1 MSAEIS
7 SISNSVGADGGRV
20 VRLHFTC
27 RAELPLGSTLRVTG
41 STLCAPGS
49 LTNDP
54 TDGAV
59 SVSTSPSAAPNNAN
73 MMADESQDGWH
84 ASSIEMVTTPETYPL
99 WTTRTPVVVT
109 IHPNHHNQIQHH
121 LYRYLVVTPGA
132 CPNPLILTDDDT
144 NQPFQGADGMGSNT
158 SNDVPVMMWED
169 PFHVVLNN
177 NASSSTELDMSRQS
191 AISLSSMIRP
201 AIAKNLANLPFRTLD
216 IDVTSGKVLK
226 TSHKDET
233 KDEDVIMVA
242 DDESCTPHGTC
253 VDIWNKAEDY
263 TFRHYIV
270 RDAIHKQNKARMKSV
285 SSRSRLDSDLS
296 DYASESTYPT
306 DNNTNVPSAFNNKN
320 AAAIEQDGEKDH
332 NIQDEDTQNPLLTT
346 PPDIPR
352 KKKDKQRIFFV
363 CYHLPVI
370 VSKDIHTGS
379 WSACWAESLLAQ
391 TEGSGI
397 VKRNQAHWVGTVTTN
412 PPISTAEDR
421 EAVTSLLEKMSC
433 TPLFLEEDIQEAH
446 YLGMCKQ
453 VLWPAFHNIDLL
465 DLSGSGWIPSEGTT
479 ANPSSSSSTATSE
492 QDTNIQESNNFDYP
506 ISAMESDWD
515 QSRLGGWWKAYQL
528 VNQTFAQAMSNALLP
543 GDIMWVHDYH
553 LSLLPKFLSDLEYEK
568 YKTNVTRKI
577 FFLHIPFPTSQI
589 FRELECGESILEGML
604 HADVVGFHAF
614 DHARHF
620 LNAAK
625 RILGLNY
632 ESLVGGLI
640 GVQYRRKTVLVTM
653 HNVSIEPKMVDAAL
667 ALPSVPNSAAYLRQK
682 HAGRI
687 VISGVD
693 VAQRLSG
700 ICLKLLAYERLLTDY
715 PIWLQKVV
723 LVQKCLIPGSRH
735 ADEANTIREVRYLV
749 RRITEKFSSSVINY
763 EEVMGSS
770 LPIDQR
776 LALWTASDVMMT
788 TPIREGLN
796 LLPLE
801 YIYARKEPAKPG
813 IVIASE
819 FAAVCSILNGALRVN
834 PFDIQMT
841 VTSIDK
847 ALTMEVEER
856 EGRRCRDAG
865 FVSTSPSDQWTK
877 HVLRDLTDAT
887 ACGTDNNDTDD
898 DSSNMRGNNEKDK
911 SDLITTTSAFLARDH
926 ESAFSHLNSNAVLRA
941 YNRTKRRVIILDFNG
956 TIVIKEPPGKYLK
969 RDILGTSGNK
979 PPQSVIKALTALCAD
994 PKNTVFVVSG
1004 DAQEN
1009 VENAVSHIPGLG
1021 MAASNG
1027 ACFVRPLKPG
1037 DTEREWRYFDLGV
1050 DWEAV
1055 KRIVLP
1061 VLSKYTARTNGSFV
1075 KMTHSSIGW
1084 SYYSCDPEWGSLQ
1097 ASHLVLELEGALR
1110 PFDVRFAMIK
1120 GIVEIV
1126 PRRLNKG
1133 LIVKKVLR
1141 EVAASDEGAGVDFIM
1156 CMGDDVHDEKMFT
1169 SVFSFIAEVEDVAH
1183 VVPSPPVVADDDS
1196 IPVLHRNDSLIEDNN
1211 TSLKY
1216 KGLNEPMYAFTA
1228 AVGKKTSHASYYVD
1242 DARDVASLLV
1252 QLSGVDVSSL
1262 NQGPSFGVQ
1271 EMGLDFFA

>member
-1 MSAEIS
+1 MPAEN
-7 SISNSVGADGGRV
+7 SINSIDGDKTDGGRV
-20 VRLHFTC
+20 VRLHFSC

-41 STLCAPGS
+41 STLWAPGSS

-54 TDGAV
+54 TDARAAV
-59 SVSTSPSAAPNNAN
+59 SVSGAQSNSST
-73 MMADESQDGWH
+73 MVDEPQDGWH
-84 ASSIEMVTTPETYPL
+84 ASSIEMVTTPETYPI
-99 WTTRTPVVVT
+99 WKTRTPVVVT
-109 IHPNHHNQIQHH
+109 IHPHHHHHIQHH

-132 CPNPLILTDDDT
+132 VPNPFILTDDET
-144 NQPFQGADGMGSNT
+144 SQSIHGADGMGSKT
-158 SNDVPVMMWED
+158 SNEEGAEGATSSVPVMAWED
-169 PFHVVLNN
+169 PFNVVLNKTS
-177 NASSSTELDMSRQS
+177 ASELDISRQS
-191 AISLSSMIRP
+191 AVSLASMIKP
-201 AIAKNLANLPFRTLD
+201 PQNKNLANLPFRTLD
-216 IDVTSGKVLK
+216 IDVTTGKVVK
-226 TSHKDET
+226 TSHKEET
-233 KDEDVIMVA
+233 KDEDVVMAA
-242 DDESCTPHGTC
+242 DDESLPCSTHIDT
-253 VDIWNKAEDY
+253 WNQAEDY

-285 SSRSRLDSDLS
+285 LSRLDSDLS
-296 DYASESTYPT
+296 NYDSESTYPT
-306 DNNTNVPSAFNNKN
+306 DNNTSEPFLSNQEDYPM
-320 AAAIEQDGEKDH
+320 QDD
-332 NIQDEDTQNPLLTT
+332 DTQNALLMT

-352 KKKDKQRIFFV
+352 RKKDKQRIFFV

-379 WSACWAESLLAQ
+379 WSACWAESLLAK

-397 VKRNQAHWVGTVTTN
+397 VKQNQAHWIGTVTTN
-412 PPISTAEDR
+412 PPITTVEDR
-421 EAVTSLLEKMSC
+421 EAVAAILKKMSC

-446 YLGMCKQ
+446 YLGICKQ

-465 DLSGSGWIPSEGTT
+465 DLSGSGWIPSEGTVT
-479 ANPSSSSSTATSE
+479 NPSSGSATTSD
-492 QDTNIQESNNFDYP
+492 QDANMQDPNDIYASV
-506 ISAMESDWD
+506 SAMESDWD

-528 VNQTFAQAMSNALLP
+528 VNRTFAKAMSKALLP

-553 LSLLPKFLSDLEYEK
+553 LTLLPKFLSDLEYEK
-568 YKTNVTRKI
+568 YKANVTRKI

-640 GVQYRRKTVLVTM
+640 GVQYRRKTILVTM

-687 VISGVD
+687 LIAGVD

-700 ICLKLLAYERLLTDY
+700 ICLKLLAFERLLTDY
-715 PIWLQKVV
+715 PVWQEQVV

-749 RRITEKFSSSVINY
+749 RRITEKFSSLVINY

-776 LALWTASDVMMT
+776 LALWIASDVMMS

-801 YIYARKEPAKPG
+801 YIYARKQPEKPG
-813 IVIASE
+813 VVIASE

-847 ALTMEVEER
+847 ALTMEIEEK

-865 FVSTSPSDQWTK
+865 FVATSPSDQWTK
-877 HVLRDLTDAT
+877 SVMRDLTDAT
-887 ACGTDNNDTDD
+887 AYGTDNDTDD
-898 DSSNMRGNNEKDK
+898 DSSSMREYDGKEK

-926 ESAFSHLNSNAVLRA
+926 EIAFSHLDPSAVLRA

-979 PPQSVIKALTALCAD
+979 PPQSVINALAALCED

-1027 ACFVRPLKPG
+1027 ACFVRPSKPG

-1097 ASHLVLELEGALR
+1097 ASHLMLELEGPLR
-1110 PFDVRFAMIK
+1110 PFDVRFVMIK

-1141 EVAASDEGAGVDFIM
+1141 EVAARDDGAGVDFIL
-1156 CMGDDVHDEKMFT
+1156 CMGDDIHDEKMFT
-1169 SVFSFIAEVEDVAH
+1169 SVFSFIAELEDVAH

-1196 IPVLHRNDSLIEDNN
+1196 IPVLQSTNSLTEEKD

-1228 AVGKKTSHASYYVD
+1228 VVGKKPSHASYYVD
-1242 DARDVASLLV
+1242 DAQDVASLLV
-1252 QLSGVDVSSL
+1252 KLSGVDVSSL
-1262 NQGPSFGVQ
+1262 NQRSNFGRK
-1271 EMGLDFFA
+1271 EMELEFFA